1 MSSKTQERGGAST
14 EPGDFEAADAYSG
27 SRKGKVFKNGESGLG
42 YYRDYKYGGAAKTST
57 NSPPPTNSST
67 NSCGSS
73 VPTPAAEVRKA
84 FVEEVE
90 EEEVEEAVSTSAASY
105 GDGGIDDLD

>member
-42 YYRDYKYGGAAKTST
+42 YYRDYKYGGAAETLT

-73 VPTPAAEVRKA
+73 AAAEVRKA
-84 FVEEVE
+84 FVEELE
-90 EEEVEEAVSTSAASY
+90 EEAVEEAVSTSAASY

>member
-1 MSSKTQERGGAST
+1 VSSKTQQRSGSST
-14 EPGDFEAADAYSG
+14 EPGDFEAADAYTG
-27 SRKGKVFKNGESGLG
+27 SRKGMVFKKGESGLG
-42 YYRDYKYGGAAKTST
+42 YYRDYKYGGAVETST

-73 VPTPAAEVRKA
+73 APTPAAAALKA
-84 FVEEVE
+84 FVEEE
-90 EEEVEEAVSTSAASY
+90 EEEVSTSAASY